1 MTATVT
7 RLLLLAT
14 VLVGLSG
21 CSQLLYRQ
29 TCVAL
34 AKDVSYCLAPLP
46 LNQAAPKGQTSD
58 TKAAKG
64 SKLPDEPQGSSSVQ
78 AQTLEQTLSLS
89 QQVRLQRGE
98 QSHELISQLELQSQ
112 QMTVVGLAPLGQA
125 LFTLI
130 YDGHTLTSEQSVLL
144 GNEFKAEYLLA
155 LLQLIY
161 WPEEKLNAY
170 LDGARVK
177 LEDCAAV
184 LCRVLLSNDNRELMR
199 ISYSSHDIWHAKVAL
214 NMPQADLKLNIKP
227 L

>member
-1 MTATVT
+1 MTAAVT

-34 AKDVSYCLAPLP
+34 AKDVSYCLAQLP

-58 TKAAKG
+58 TKAAKDA
-64 SKLPDEPQGSSSVQ
+64 KQPDEPQGSDSVQ
-78 AQTLEQTLSLS
+78 TQTLEQTLSLS

-98 QSHELISQLELQSQ
+98 QSHELISQLELQPQ

-184 LCRVLLSNDNRELMR
+184 LCRVLLSNDNRELIR
-199 ISYSSHDIWHAKVAL
+199 ISYSSPDIWHAEVAM

>member
-1 MTATVT
+1 MTAAVT
-7 RLLLLAT
+7 RLLLLTT
-14 VLVGLSG
+14 VLVGLGG
-21 CSQLLYRQ
+21 CSQILYRQ

-58 TKAAKG
+58 TQAAKG
-64 SKLPDEPQGSSSVQ
+64 SKQPDELQGGGSVQ

-98 QSHELISQLELQSQ
+98 QSHELISQLELQPQ

-199 ISYSSHDIWHAKVAL
+199 ISYSSPDIWHAEVAM

>member
-1 MTATVT
+1 MTAAVT

-64 SKLPDEPQGSSSVQ
+64 SKLPDEPQGNGSVQ
-78 AQTLEQTLSLS
+78 AQPLEQTLSLS

-98 QSHELISQLELQSQ
+98 QSHELISQLELQPQ

-199 ISYSSHDIWHAKVAL
+199 ISYSSRDIWHAEVTL

>member
-1 MTATVT
+1 MTTAVT

-14 VLVGLSG
+14 VLVGLGG
-21 CSQLLYRQ
+21 CSQILYRQ

-58 TKAAKG
+58 TQAANG
-64 SKLPDEPQGSSSVQ
+64 SKQPDEPQGSGSVQ
-78 AQTLEQTLSLS
+78 TQTLEQTLSLS

-98 QSHELISQLELQSQ
+98 QSHELISQLELQPQ

-199 ISYSSHDIWHAKVAL
+199 ISYSSPDIWHAEVAM

>member
-1 MTATVT
+1 MTAAVT

-64 SKLPDEPQGSSSVQ
+64 SKQPDEPQGSGSVQ
-78 AQTLEQTLSLS
+78 AEPLEQTLSLS

-98 QSHELISQLELQSQ
+98 QSHELISQLELQPQ

-155 LLQLIY
+155 LLQFIY

-199 ISYSSHDIWHAKVAL
+199 ISYSSHDIRHAEVAM

>member
-1 MTATVT
+1 MTAAVT

-58 TKAAKG
+58 TKATKG
-64 SKLPDEPQGSSSVQ
+64 SKQPDEPQGSDSVQ
-78 AQTLEQTLSLS
+78 TQTLEQTLSLS

-98 QSHELISQLELQSQ
+98 QSHELISQLELQPQ

-199 ISYSSHDIWHAKVAL
+199 ISYSSPNIWHAEVTL

>member
-64 SKLPDEPQGSSSVQ
+64 SKQPDEPQGSGSVQ
-78 AQTLEQTLSLS
+78 AQPLEQTLSLS

-98 QSHELISQLELQSQ
+98 QSHELISQLELQPQ

-155 LLQLIY
+155 LLQFIY

-199 ISYSSHDIWHAKVAL
+199 ISYSSHDIWHAEVAM

>member
-1 MTATVT
+1 MTAAVT

-64 SKLPDEPQGSSSVQ
+64 SKQPDEPQGSDSVQ
-78 AQTLEQTLSLS
+78 TQTLEQTLSLS

-98 QSHELISQLELQSQ
+98 QSHELISQLELQPL

-199 ISYSSHDIWHAKVAL
+199 ISYSSPNIWHAEVTL